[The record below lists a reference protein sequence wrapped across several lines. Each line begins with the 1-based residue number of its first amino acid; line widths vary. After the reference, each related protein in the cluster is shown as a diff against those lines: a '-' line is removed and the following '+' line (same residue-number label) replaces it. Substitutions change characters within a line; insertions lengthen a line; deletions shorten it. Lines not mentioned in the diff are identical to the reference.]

1 MKLKF
6 DNEGKAQ
13 ADPFIFYDDGKFYIY
28 VTAGKGVEAYSA
40 TEITGVWHFEG
51 VVTDFKI
58 GHNFWAPSV
67 IKYNGVY
74 YMYVSFDHEN
84 IGQFMHVAKSD
95 SPLGPFKDEKMLY
108 NRFSIDS
115 HIVETASGLY
125 LFFAQNAIKEG
136 RQGTR
141 VFVDKLIDPYT
152 VEDDPKELIEPTFD
166 EEINKASLKWHP
178 RWHTIEGPCYFFE
191 DGYHYLMYSGG
202 SYMDESYHI
211 GYCVAK
217 SDETDLKKLDFIK
230 HTDNGKFSPLLIKN
244 DFEEGTGHHSV
255 IKLNGKYYAI
265 YHARDFGAGT
275 FDRTGRICNL
285 KVNKG
290 ILEIDAKENSI
301 E

>member
-6 DNEGKAQ
+6 NVLGKTQ
-13 ADPFIFYDDGKFYIY
+13 PDPFIFQDGDTYYLY
-28 VTAGKGVEAYSA
+28 VTGNEGVRAYS
-40 TEITGVWHFEG
+40 TKDIFGVWNFEG
-51 VVTDFKI
+51 LLAQTE
-58 GHNFWAPSV
+58 GAHNFWAPCV
-67 IKYNGVY
+67 IKIGGVY
-74 YMYVSFDHEN
+74 YMYVSFDDEN
-84 IGQFMHVAKSD
+84 IHQYMHVAKSN
-95 SPLGPFKDEKMLY
+95 SPLGPFRDEKMLY
-108 NRFSIDS
+108 ERFSIDS
-115 HIVETASGLY
+115 HIVETESGLY
-125 LFFAQNAIKEG
+125 LFFAQNVIKEG

-166 EEINKASLKWHP
+166 EEINKNSLKWHP

-211 GYCVAK
+211 GYSVAK

-255 IKLNGKYYAI
+255 IKLNDKYYAI

-275 FDRTGRICNL
+275 FDRTGRVCNL

-290 ILEIDAKENSI
+290 VLEIDAKENSI
-301 E
+301 D